1 MDGAIAI
8 ALFTTDDRDGMVDQS
23 IDPTLSRT
31 QKNNATRERKQKT
44 DVDVDQRWIE
54 WKKLSRHLTLA
65 LFSSPSA
72 NAKWFAFAT
81 PAFRIAKADSTT
93 LRLYDSA
100 SIWLY
105 QRHAIGSSAGP
116 RIVIALTMH
125 SLSHSRRTVV

>member
-1 MDGAIAI
+1 
-8 ALFTTDDRDGMVDQS
+8 
-23 IDPTLSRT
+23 
-31 QKNNATRERKQKT
+31 
-44 DVDVDQRWIE
+44 VDQRWIE

-116 RIVIALTMH
+116 RIVIALTRH
-125 SLSHSRRTVV
+125 SLSLSLSPHSGTKLNILTNKVTLPRQMEQQIVVD